1 MYGHDVEEVLD
12 LVPEPQEQ
20 NGATLLVGNH
30 NRMFA
35 GARDVQRGRPG
46 PTLTIPCTSRN
57 SAPFV
62 ASMTFLTNTGS
73 EGSGLRPWR

>member
-35 GARDVQRGRPG
+35 GARDVQRRRPG

-57 SAPFV
+57 SAP
-62 ASMTFLTNTGS
+62 SS
-73 EGSGLRPWR
+73 RR